1 MSAELE
7 IQEAT
12 MQASLFRLMAV
23 VGLGRPACPT
33 QGTTGLSLLK
43 PFSASRRLCGLHFSF
58 GFAALFI
65 LFVGQPAGL
74 QAQNIP
80 PMIGDQVGKPKLRIP
95 NPLESAQTRGSQTSQ
110 SSQSGQTPAS
120 IVGEREVHNF
130 LESWHSSLSKKDMEA
145 LSICYLQ
152 SDALHVY
159 WESQEF
165 SGWEPF
171 KAEMQRRFASSEGAQ
186 IELKDPQTSVFGRFA
201 WVTARYVRQTWTDGT
216 PRSQDGLITLVLEK
230 RRSAW
235 VILHQHASIATAA
248 APVNL
253 STK

>member
-1 MSAELE
+1 MR
-7 IQEAT
+7 
-12 MQASLFRLMAV
+12 MLFFRIMAV
-23 VGLGRPACPT
+23 VDFGRQTSPG
-33 QGTTGLSLLK
+33 QGTTPNCSFSLLRH
-43 PFSASRRLCGLHFSF
+43 FYASRRLCCLHFSF
-58 GFAALFI
+58 GFAALLI
-65 LFVGQPAGL
+65 LFVGQPERL
-74 QAQNIP
+74 RAQNIP

-95 NPLESAQTRGSQTSQ
+95 NPLEGTQTRGSQTSQ

-120 IVGEREVHNF
+120 VVGEREVHNF

-152 SDALHVY
+152 SDALRVY

-171 KAEMQRRFASSEGAQ
+171 KAEMQRRFASSEGFQ

-201 WVTARYVRQTWTDGT
+201 WVTARYLRQTWTDAT
-216 PRSQDGLITLVLEK
+216 PRSQEGLITLVLEK

-235 VILHQHASIATAA
+235 VILHQHASLTTAA
-248 APVNL
+248 SPINL
-253 STK
+253 SNK